1 MSVEPQEP
9 YDAYIRRRHTEED
22 TKMSAMHCCQNL
34 KLENDCFI
42 VSSGEFDF
50 TVRIAYCKSC
60 GSKKQ
65 IGSSISDGKK

>member
-1 MSVEPQEP
+1 VSIETQEP
-9 YDAYIRRRHTEED
+9 YDAYIRRRYAEED
-22 TKMSAMHCCQNL
+22 TKMSIMHCCMNF
-34 KLENDCFI
+34 KLENDFFI